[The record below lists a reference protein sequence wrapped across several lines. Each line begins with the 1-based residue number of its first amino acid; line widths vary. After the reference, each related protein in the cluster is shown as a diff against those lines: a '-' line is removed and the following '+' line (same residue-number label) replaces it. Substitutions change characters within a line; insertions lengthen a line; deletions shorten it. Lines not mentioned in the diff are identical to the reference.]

1 MDEKSDGTFKLMERE
16 VMWRPGDGATWK
28 WMVTARWCPWV

>member
-1 MDEKSDGTFKLMERE
+1 MIKVIELQVNGEE

-28 WMVTARWCPWV
+28 